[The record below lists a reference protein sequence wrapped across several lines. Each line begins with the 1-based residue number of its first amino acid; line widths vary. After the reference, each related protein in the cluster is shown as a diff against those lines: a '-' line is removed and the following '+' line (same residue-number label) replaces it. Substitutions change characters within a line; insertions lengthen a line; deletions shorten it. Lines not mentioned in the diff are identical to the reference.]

1 MKKSLMFLVLIFGV
15 SAVAQDTS
23 TITVKNSENSGGV
36 VMIMAQQTAT
46 ADLPKVS
53 LELHCT
59 KGASSCKAL
68 EPGTYVMVRLPKNWG
83 MYDCDNADIYPAAAD
98 PATAQKIGEYCLTQK

>member
-1 MKKSLMFLVLIFGV
+1 MKKSLMFLVLVFGL

-36 VMIMAQQTAT
+36 VTITALQTAT
-46 ADLPKVS
+46 ADQPKVS
-53 LELHCT
+53 LDLHCN
-59 KGASSCKAL
+59 KGVSSCKAL

-83 MYDCDNADIYPAAAD
+83 MYDCNNADVYPATAD
-98 PATAQKIGEYCLTQK
+98 PATAQKIGEYCLTEK